1 MSLFKSDAVDAQS
14 LHALLSHELK
24 DLYDA
29 EHQILEA
36 LPMMIEQATAPE
48 LQKALKEHLAETKMH
63 VKRLEDAFGMINEKV
78 ERITCDGM
86 KGLIK
91 EGQHV
96 LKGTMDPAVKDDA
109 IISAAQRVEHYE
121 IASYGSA
128 RDHAKHLGFKEMAE
142 LLDATL
148 QEEGNADHALTAI
161 AKDMHKELA
170 KVA

>member
-1 MSLFKSDAVDAQS
+1 MSLFKSDAVDAKS
-14 LHALLSHELK
+14 LHALLTHELK

-29 EHQILEA
+29 EHQILES
-36 LPMMIEQATAPE
+36 LPMMIEQAHSAE
-48 LQKALKEHLAETKMH
+48 LQRALKEHLAETKMH
-63 VKRLEDAFGMINEKV
+63 VKRLEDAFAMMNEQP

-91 EGQHV
+91 EGEHV

-109 IISAAQRVEHYE
+109 IISAAQRIEHYE

-142 LLDATL
+142 LLDTTL
-148 QEEGNADHALTAI
+148 DEEGKADHTLTAI
-161 AKDMHKELA
+161 AKDMHKVLA
-170 KVA
+170 KAA